1 MKSAAPLP
9 GAWSDLDGILAAGVS
24 TLPQLLVHQAE
35 RYRDRVLHR
44 KKDFGIWQRYT
55 WGGVLAQV
63 RSFAMG
69 LAALGVRRGETVA
82 IVGENEPELFWS
94 QYAAQAIGAKVVC
107 LYPDL
112 TAAQMEYVLQ
122 HSEAVTVVCEDQEQV
137 DKALELEPKLPA
149 VHTIVYWDERGMWT
163 YRHPKLRTF
172 RQVQDQGRGYLQ
184 QGPTAFDEAVAA
196 GRGDEMAVLSY
207 TSGTT
212 GLPKACVLT
221 HRNMLEGP
229 SRMMGVVRFK
239 PFTRYLSYISP
250 AWATEQF
257 FGLTLGLL
265 VPFVVNFPEEP
276 ETVQENI
283 REIGA
288 EALML
293 SPRQWESLAS
303 LVEAKMMDTG
313 RIRRACYAAGM
324 AVGRRVNLARLFGEP
339 VSAWWR
345 LLYLLAD
352 RLVLRH
358 LRDNLGL
365 QSASLAVSGG
375 SGMAPDV
382 FRFFHTMGVPL
393 RNVYGTTEMGLFTL
407 HQGDTYDLET
417 VGTWLPVHP
426 RLGTPLESR
435 VTGEGELLVRGGA
448 GFSGYYKNPDATARK
463 LLDGW
468 YRTEDAVH
476 PTDNG
481 ELVYLERLEDMR
493 QLADGHRYPPQFIE
507 NRLRFSPFIKDAM
520 TLGDQDRPF
529 VAAFINIDASTLGR
543 WAEQR
548 GIGYTTF
555 TDLSQNS
562 RIRDQIRR
570 EVATVNALLPP
581 GSRVQRFVNLPKE
594 LDPDEDELT
603 RSRKLRRSHLE
614 QKYAAFIDAIYSGTR
629 EYAAEVPIKYQ
640 DGRIGVLTATV
651 YVNDIEGEAAAGAA
665 AGSPRLAEAGHG

>member
-1 MKSAAPLP
+1 
-9 GAWSDLDGILAAGVS
+9 
-24 TLPQLLVHQAE
+24 
-35 RYRDRVLHR
+35 
-44 KKDFGIWQRYT
+44 
-55 WGGVLAQV
+55 
-63 RSFAMG
+63 
-69 LAALGVRRGETVA
+69 
-82 IVGENEPELFWS
+82 
-94 QYAAQAIGAKVVC
+94 
-107 LYPDL
+107 
-112 TAAQMEYVLQ
+112 
-122 HSEAVTVVCEDQEQV
+122 
-137 DKALELEPKLPA
+137 
-149 VHTIVYWDERGMWT
+149 
-163 YRHPKLRTF
+163 
-172 RQVQDQGRGYLQ
+172 
-184 QGPTAFDEAVAA
+184 
-196 GRGDEMAVLSY
+196 
-207 TSGTT
+207 
-212 GLPKACVLT
+212 
-221 HRNMLEGP
+221 
-229 SRMMGVVRFK
+229 
-239 PFTRYLSYISP
+239 
-250 AWATEQF
+250 
-257 FGLTLGLL
+257 
-265 VPFVVNFPEEP
+265 
-276 ETVQENI
+276 
-283 REIGA
+283 
-288 EALML
+288 ML

-324 AVGRRVNLARLFGEP
+324 GVGRRVNLAMLFGEP